1 MKSICLQVNRYLALL
16 FFTFC
21 FQESEGE
28 ASGEIAETPKA
39 YKELIDAAQ
48 PHLPLPKP
56 LALPETKKRKQEEQ
70 EPEAEPEPKKK
81 KKVKST
87 GAAALGMHK
96 ELMQVSKKVLYAF
109 LHS

>member
-1 MKSICLQVNRYLALL
+1 MPLNPIFL
-16 FFTFC
+16 FQSRWLF
-21 FQESEGE
+21 
-28 ASGEIAETPKA
+28 
-39 YKELIDAAQ
+39 L
-48 PHLPLPKP
+48 KP
-56 LALPETKKRKQEEQ
+56 KKRKQEEQ

-109 LHS
+109 LHSWLVSTWKDEKEVEAWEGEEGWEGRVFMASSHHGF